1 MAVLQVSA
9 NQYLTFRLGSDEFGI
24 EILKVREILE
34 HRQPTRVPRTSRFIA
49 GVINLRGNV
58 IPVVDLARLFQ
69 GRSIGVTRRTCILI
83 LEIPRADEELIAGIL
98 VDNVNEV
105 VSIPVED
112 IDPPPTFGAR
122 IRTDFIRGMGRFD
135 DRIVIL
141 LNPASM
147 LDFEEISALVKEI
160 DTDKLSDIV
169 AVGDDKI
176 SIDSTASGESDR
188 KDRSE
193 SDHSAAS
200 HS

>member
-1 MAVLQVSA
+1 MAVLRVNA

-34 HRQPTRVPRTSRFIA
+34 HREPTRVPRTSRFIA

-69 GRSIGVTRRTCILI
+69 GRAIDITRRTCILI
-83 LEIPRADEELIAGIL
+83 LEVPREDEDLVAGIL
-98 VDNVNEV
+98 VDTVNEV
-105 VSIPVED
+105 VAIPPEN
-112 IDPPPTFGAR
+112 IDPPPSFGAR

-147 LDFEEISALVKEI
+147 LDFDEISALAREI
-160 DTDKLSDIV
+160 DPEKLKEV
-169 AVGDDKI
+169 ALAG
-176 SIDSTASGESDR
+176 A
-188 KDRSE
+188 RSHE
-193 SDHSAAS
+193 DGGAAEQAE
-200 HS
+200 